1 MFVTNFRRRK
11 KNKFGPVWRKKPSEI
26 QVFKLNTHVFIF
38 PSLPFSLF
46 IISLFMNEE
55 RWRRMGEEGR
65 EREKE
70 REEERARGKTFSK
83 RMLACAAPLES
94 SAAAR
99 SS

>member
-1 MFVTNFRRRK
+1 VREGGDEEKKRWGRRGR
-11 KNKFGPVWRKKPSEI
+11 
-26 QVFKLNTHVFIF
+26 
-38 PSLPFSLF
+38 
-46 IISLFMNEE
+46 E